1 MTTSAMSLS
10 SLLSVLLPAS
20 QSPSS
25 FRFKHEEEVKWM
37 SVVLFQKLNC
47 FYHRILKK
55 ANKLAWDN

>member
-10 SLLSVLLPAS
+10 SLLSILLPAS

-37 SVVLFQKLNC
+37 SVALFQKLNC
-47 FYHRILKK
+47 FYRKIFLKK
-55 ANKLAWDN
+55 S